1 MRIYHYTNL
10 EALALILKN
19 RTIRFNR
26 LDQVDDL
33 EEGNAESLGVRFC
46 KYVFVSCWT
55 ESSEESIPLWKMYG
69 GDVGGVRIS
78 IEHNMFKEYLITN
91 LNLDNGLSTQGAI
104 ISKIP
109 QRDMENPDF
118 FILPILDYDNDLF
131 YRKIKYVDDV
141 SEHTRKAIK
150 VTNLKDGRGDIA
162 IDTKQFGSYKN
173 KRWEFQNETR
183 FVLYAFPFNP
193 LREGANPQISTIVAQ
208 SFLSN
213 KALSFKYYDMHL
225 KEGAMETIEI
235 TLSPSVTDA
244 QRVIIQALIE
254 KYAPKVIVK
263 DSSLGNVVRL
273 K

>member
-55 ESSEESIPLWKMYG
+55 ETSDESIPLWKMYS

-109 QRDMENPDF
+109 QQDMENPDF
-118 FILPILDYDNDLF
+118 FIQPILDYDNDLF
-131 YRKIKYVDDV
+131 YRKIKYVDGV
-141 SEHTRKAIK
+141 SEHTREAIK
-150 VTNLKDGRGDIA
+150 ATNLKDGQGDIV
-162 IDTKQFGSYKN
+162 IDMKQFGSYKN

-193 LREGANPQISTIVAQ
+193 LREGANPRISTIVAQ

-213 KALSFKYYDMHL
+213 KPLSFKYYDMHL
-225 KEGAMETIEI
+225 KEDAMETIEI

-244 QRVIIQALIE
+244 QRIIIQALIE